1 MGAIN
6 SCNRF
11 EFTNESALFPLKLM
25 RSGSKQI
32 TIKLFVD
39 EMFNICIDMYSPR
52 AGTDCITPQIMR
64 VFVEEKSFLPH
75 LRIS

>member
-1 MGAIN
+1 
-6 SCNRF
+6 
-11 EFTNESALFPLKLM
+11 M

-39 EMFNICIDMYSPR
+39 EMYNICIDIYSPR
-52 AGTDCITPQIMR
+52 AGKDCITPQIMR